1 MELPQS
7 FEERMARWLGAE
19 YPDFRQALE
28 AESVHGLRANRLKV
42 TPEALAARLP
52 FSLEPVPWAPDGFVY
67 GQGER
72 PSRHPYYFA
81 GLYYLQE
88 PSAMLPATLLDVR
101 PGERVLDLCA
111 APGGK
116 ATQLAAALGGRGLL
130 VVNDVHPKRIKAL
143 VHNLEVHGV
152 KNAVVTND
160 YPAHLARVF
169 PAFFDKVL
177 VDAPCS
183 GEGMFRKDPALIN
196 EWSLELVT
204 WCIQQQKGLLRHAA
218 TMLKPGGRL
227 VYSTCTFNPE
237 ENEAIIEWFLRRHP
251 EFELV
256 EVPRQPGW
264 ESGRPDWVD
273 GGRPELARCIRLWP
287 HRVRGEGHFVAVLQK
302 RGDAETAVDA
312 ARAQRTGP
320 PPHLGKQALEVTPPD
335 PWMAEAVARF
345 EARHFTRPVLTG
357 NERTLVRFGR
367 RLFLMPPNLP
377 DLSAV
382 RLVRPGWLIGDVKK
396 DRYRPS
402 SALALALSVDDVQP
416 ERCVHLPSDADEV
429 MAYLRGEPLAR
440 TLLPGWNLVTVDG
453 YPLGWLRQL
462 PGRQKNLYP
471 DAWRIKK
478 I

>member
-1 MELPQS
+1 MELPQP
-7 FEERMARWLGAE
+7 FEERMVRWLGEE
-19 YPDFRQALE
+19 YAAFRQALE

-42 TPEALAARLP
+42 APEALAARLP
-52 FSLEPVPWAPDGFVY
+52 FALEPVPWAPDGFVY
-67 GQGER
+67 GQGDR

-116 ATQLAAALGGRGLL
+116 ATQLAAALGGRGVL
-130 VVNDVHPKRIKAL
+130 VANDVHPKRIKAL
-143 VHNLEVHGV
+143 VHNLEVQGV
-152 KNAVVTND
+152 TNAVVTND

-169 PAFFDKVL
+169 PAYFDKVL

-196 EWSLELVT
+196 EWSLDRVN

-218 TMLKPGGRL
+218 TMLRPGGLL

-256 EVPRQPGW
+256 DVPHQPGW
-264 ESGRPDWVD
+264 AGGRPDWVD

-287 HRVRGEGHFVAVLQK
+287 HRVRGEGHFVAVLRK
-302 RGDAETAVDA
+302 SDA
-312 ARAQRTGP
+312 ADAAGDVERVPPTGR
-320 PPHLGKQALEVTPPD
+320 PPHQGKQALEVVPPD
-335 PWMAEAVARF
+335 PWMVEAVARF
-345 EARHFTRPVLTG
+345 EAHHFTRPVLTAEG
-357 NERTLVRFGR
+357 RTLIRFGR
-367 RLFLMPPNLP
+367 RLFLMPSNLP

-402 SALALALSVDDVQP
+402 PALALALSVDDIRP
-416 ERCVHLPSDADEV
+416 ERCVNLPADSDEV
-429 MAYLRGEPLAR
+429 MAYLHGEPLGQPL
-440 TLLPGWNLVTVDG
+440 TPGWNLVAVDG
-453 YPLGWLRQL
+453 YPLGWMRQL
-462 PGRQKNLYP
+462 PDRQKNAYP
-471 DAWRIKK
+471 EAWRLSK
-478 I
+478 